1 MKYLLDTNVYHG
13 AAGSEERAAGFGAT
27 FFPLLPSTYLSAV
40 VAYELL
46 VDAQGRQT
54 RDLVEAFVAPTRRAG
69 RIVSPVFEDWTAAAS
84 ILTTISERAPSWRT
98 KLRGLL
104 NDVLIALCAR
114 RIGATLFTYNARD
127 FRLIRRHYEFSL
139 RVLS

>member
-1 MKYLLDTNVYHG
+1 MKYVLDTNVYLG
-13 AAGSEERAAGFGAT
+13 AAGSEERAARFGAT

-46 VDAQGRQT
+46 VDAKGRQT
-54 RDLVEAFVAPTRRAG
+54 RDLVEAFLAPALRAG
-69 RIVSPVFEDWTAAAS
+69 RIVSPAFEDWRSAAGIVSA
-84 ILTTISERAPSWRT
+84 ISEGAPGWRT
-98 KLRGLL
+98 KLRALL

-114 RIGATLFTYNARD
+114 RIGATLFTYNERD
-127 FRLIRRHYEFSL
+127 FLLIRRHYEFSL